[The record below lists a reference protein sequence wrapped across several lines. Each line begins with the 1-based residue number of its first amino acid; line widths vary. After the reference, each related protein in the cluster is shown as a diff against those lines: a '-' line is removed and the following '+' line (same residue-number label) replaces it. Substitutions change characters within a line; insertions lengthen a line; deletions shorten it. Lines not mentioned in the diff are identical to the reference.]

1 MVVRANGTVG
11 IGTTAPVGKLD
22 VHPGGSQTAGDLVVA
37 TNDTTGGAAGIAGTV
52 HVGRLSGTANDNTA
66 FNVRNRVGGSVFF
79 VNSGQGNV
87 GIGTTAPTA
96 ALEVNGTPAWGS
108 VSVHGT
114 VATANADVSVGRSS
128 AAFDIQVAVA
138 GGTGNYSNIALPG
151 DGIVRSNSG
160 NLIIGA
166 RNSTGN
172 VYVTTGAADTAKAV
186 ITSNGNVGIATT
198 TPAAKLDVNG
208 TVAVNGN
215 TTIMWQDF
223 ATPLVVEYSFSN
235 QTLANIALTGVPA
248 NARYI
253 LANVFLTTGISDH
266 FNMVLGRS
274 VAADNSWVGTRGSR
288 PSTSFTNNQAQHK
301 VILTYF
307 GETDGF
313 TSNFGIWYSSQV
325 IPINSNSTLDSVCAG
340 NSNSTGWV
348 YMIIRAFSY

>member
-1 MVVRANGTVG
+1 
-11 IGTTAPVGKLD
+11 
-22 VHPGGSQTAGDLVVA
+22 
-37 TNDTTGGAAGIAGTV
+37 
-52 HVGRLSGTANDNTA
+52 
-66 FNVRNRVGGSVFF
+66 
-79 VNSGQGNV
+79 
-87 GIGTTAPTA
+87 
-96 ALEVNGTPAWGS
+96 
-108 VSVHGT
+108 
-114 VATANADVSVGRSS
+114 
-128 AAFDIQVAVA
+128 
-138 GGTGNYSNIALPG
+138 
-151 DGIVRSNSG
+151 
-160 NLIIGA
+160 
-166 RNSTGN
+166 

-288 PSTSFTNNQAQHK
+288 PSTSFTNNQAQNK